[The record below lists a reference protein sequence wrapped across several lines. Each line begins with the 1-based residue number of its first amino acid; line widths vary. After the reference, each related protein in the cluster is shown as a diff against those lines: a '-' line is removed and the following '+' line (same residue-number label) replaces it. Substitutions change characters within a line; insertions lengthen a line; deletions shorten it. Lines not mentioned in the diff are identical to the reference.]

1 MVSYVNIFFW
11 MLLLGIFVLI
21 GSTKKDVC
29 GQFGFMSKDTTNALR
44 GAASLLIMSQHIG
57 GKLGTAVLTPLG
69 GIGVAI
75 FLICSGYGLNESY
88 VQNRNI
94 KSKHLK
100 QYWLKKIWK
109 VFLPYAGVE
118 ALFFFLLSDTERYQR
133 LTAADYFLD
142 LSCIRPVYWY
152 LQEILLCYVIFF
164 FCILTP
170 KLYRY
175 KYLILGGT
183 SVLMFLVSPGLMSE
197 QAFAFLIGVAISDQ
211 KEKARQFLTKK
222 SVLGVI
228 FCVSTG
234 ALLVKQL
241 PMVRVWSD
249 TWLYT
254 FLQILIKT
262 LMALVMIGGAGRVK
276 NSMNNAFLGFM
287 GKISYE
293 IYLIHYGILLLFDLK
308 QSVVLQMLFFLI
320 SSIFLAWCYH
330 SLWKILRRSIRV

>member
-11 MLLLGIFVLI
+11 MLFVGIFVLI
-21 GSTKKDVC
+21 GGAKKDVC

-44 GAASLLIMSQHIG
+44 GAAALLIMSQHIG
-57 GKLGTAVLTPLG
+57 GKLGTTVLTPLG

-88 VQNRNI
+88 VQNRDV
-94 KSKHLK
+94 KSKNLK

-118 ALFFFLLSDTERYQR
+118 ALFFFLFSDTERYFG
-133 LTAADYFLD
+133 LTVADYLLD
-142 LSCIRPVYWY
+142 ISCIRPVYWY

-170 KLYRY
+170 KFYRY

-183 SVLMFLVSPGLMSE
+183 SVLMFFVSPGLMSE
-197 QAFAFLIGVAISDQ
+197 QAFAFLIGVAMSDQ
-211 KEKARQFLTKK
+211 KEKASRFLMKK
-222 SVLGVI
+222 STLGVL

-241 PMVRVWSD
+241 PAVRVWSD
-249 TWLYT
+249 TCLYT

-262 LMALVMIGGAGRVK
+262 LMALVMIGGTGRVK
-276 NSMNNAFLGFM
+276 NSMNNAFLGFT

-308 QSVVLQMLFFLI
+308 QSVVLQMLFFFL
-320 SSIFLAWCYH
+320 SSIFFAWCYH
-330 SLWKILRRSIRV
+330 SLWKILRRSVRV

>member
-118 ALFFFLLSDTERYQR
+118 ALFFFCSR
-133 LTAADYFLD
+133 
-142 LSCIRPVYWY
+142 IRKD
-152 LQEILLCYVIFF
+152 I
-164 FCILTP
+164 
-170 KLYRY
+170 R
-175 KYLILGGT
+175 
-183 SVLMFLVSPGLMSE
+183 GL
-197 QAFAFLIGVAISDQ
+197 
-211 KEKARQFLTKK
+211 
-222 SVLGVI
+222 
-228 FCVSTG
+228 
-234 ALLVKQL
+234 QL
-241 PMVRVWSD
+241 PTIFWISHVSVRF
-249 TWLYT
+249 TGT
-254 FLQILIKT
+254 FRRFCC
-262 LMALVMIGGAGRVK
+262 VM
-276 NSMNNAFLGFM
+276 
-287 GKISYE
+287 
-293 IYLIHYGILLLFDLK
+293 
-308 QSVVLQMLFFLI
+308 
-320 SSIFLAWCYH
+320 
-330 SLWKILRRSIRV
+330 